1 MHKTK
6 KKWGNEGLGLTN
18 SPIIDFL
25 CHMPFLTVTIC
36 LLAAYGV
43 LMALY
48 TRGYWRMRPFAA
60 GSKVPKSKFSVIIPA
75 RNEAS
80 NIEDCIT
87 GILAQKYP
95 AHLFDI
101 IVVDDFSEDETA
113 QVVSKIALQHNNVRL
128 LQLKD
133 FTNNENLIAYKKRA
147 IEIAINEASGDW
159 IVTTDAD
166 CSVTTN
172 WLATYDAY
180 IQEHDCVMMAAP
192 VAYTNTGSLLSIFQ
206 VLDFISLQ
214 GITAAAVASGSHTLC
229 NGANLCYSKKA
240 FESVGKFSGIDHL
253 PSGDDMLLMH
263 KMKKS
268 YPGKIGYLFAQE
280 AVVTTAPSAT
290 LGLFLQQRI
299 RWASKATGYQD
310 KIIFWILLLVYL
322 VNASLL
328 LYLPIHFLQTGN
340 IYTWLILIGCKT
352 LIEIPFMFASA
363 TFFKQQKLLWWFAL
377 MQPFHIVYTLVAG
390 WFGTFGSYKW
400 KGRTVMKQQDDHFF
414 RKLRRNKAAS
424 VSLFIVAAAFL
435 MAVFAYFMAPEH
447 SPNANRMI
455 PEIGSMKPGFTIQLL
470 QVKRIGETKQISFFE
485 KLIGG
490 EEDVYTFIPITS
502 YTIKGSDIYF
512 QKYIDEGITESGVMQ
527 LSLVANNPVITQTY
541 YAGTD
546 KFGRDMLSR
555 LIIGVRVSLGVG
567 LIAVLLSLT
576 IGILLGA
583 LAGFYRGWIDECIMW
598 FINVIWS
605 IPTLLLVFAITL
617 VLGKGFWQ
625 VFIAVG
631 LTMWVNVARL
641 VRGQVMAIKN
651 REFIEATR
659 VLGYSDTRTIFIHI
673 LPNIIGPILV
683 IAASNFASAIVIEAG
698 LSFLGVGVQPPQ
710 PSWGLMIKENY
721 NFIITHNPALALA
734 PGIAIMILV
743 LAFNLLG
750 NGLRDAF
757 NVREK

>member
-1 MHKTK
+1 MRAFVAEGKT
-6 KKWGNEGLGLTN
+6 
-18 SPIIDFL
+18 PI
-25 CHMPFLTVTIC
+25 T
-36 LLAAYGV
+36 
-43 LMALY
+43 
-48 TRGYWRMRPFAA
+48 
-60 GSKVPKSKFSVIIPA
+60 KFSIVIPA
-75 RNEAS
+75 RNEAA
-80 NIEDCIT
+80 NIEACIA
-87 GILAQKYP
+87 GILGQNYP
-95 AHLFDI
+95 THLFEV
-101 IVVDDFSEDETA
+101 IVIDDFSEDETA
-113 QVVSKIALQHNNVRL
+113 NIVASIALQHNNVRL
-128 LQLKD
+128 LRLQD
-133 FTNNENLIAYKKRA
+133 FTKDENIIAYKKRA
-147 IEIAINEASGDW
+147 IEIAIEQANHPW
-159 IVTTDAD
+159 IITTDAD
-166 CSVTTN
+166 CSFTKH
-172 WLATYDAY
+172 WLASYDGY
-180 IQEHDCVMMAAP
+180 IQEHNCVMIAAP
-192 VAYTNTGSLLSIFQ
+192 VSYKNTGSFLSVFQ

-214 GITAAAVASGSHTLC
+214 GITAAAVGSGSHTLC
-229 NGANLCYSKKA
+229 NGANLCYSKEA

-263 KMKKS
+263 KMKES
-268 YPGKIGYLFAQE
+268 FEGKIGYLYAQD

-290 LGLFLQQRI
+290 LGLFIQQRI
-299 RWASKATGYQD
+299 RWSSKALGYQD
-310 KIIFWILLLVYL
+310 KIVFWILLLVYL
-322 VNASLL
+322 VNFTILAC
-328 LYLPIHFLQTGN
+328 LPVNLIQTGN
-340 IYTWLILIGCKT
+340 INNWLILIGCKT
-352 LIEIPFMFASA
+352 IIELPFMYASA
-363 TFFKQQKLLWWFAL
+363 KFFKQQKLLVWFGI
-377 MQPFHIVYTLVAG
+377 MQPFHILYTVVAG

-400 KGRTVMKQQDDHFF
+400 KGRTVMRQQPDSFL

-424 VSLFIVAAAFL
+424 VSLYIVVLAFL
-435 MAVFAYFMAPEH
+435 MAVFAYFIAPEH

-470 QVKRIGETKQISFFE
+470 QVKRIGQKPNGSFFDR
-485 KLIGG
+485 LIGG
-490 EEDVYTFIPITS
+490 KEDTNTFIPITS
-502 YTIKGSDIYF
+502 YNIKGDTIYY
-512 QKYIDEGITESGVMQ
+512 QKYIDEGITELGVMP
-527 LSLVANNPVITQTY
+527 LSLTAKEPVIKQTY

-567 LIAVLLSLT
+567 MIAVLLSLT

-583 LAGFYRGWIDECIMW
+583 LAGFYRGWVDECIMW

-659 VLGYSDTRTIFIHI
+659 VLGYSDMRTIFIHI
-673 LPNIIGPILV
+673 LPNIIGPVLV